1 MTLPGIARSLVKR
14 QSALKLSL
22 AASGAA
28 FWLVLGLFPAG
39 LAAVNILGLVVDQ
52 QVIANYLGRL
62 AEQGPGTLGYLLA
75 TQLGLIAR
83 PSPGTGLIDTI
94 LVIISLWSVST
105 AVGQLIAGTRAA
117 FGLRQPSFT
126 RRRIQALIIGFG
138 VVLVL
143 PFLAYLLADASSS
156 RPRISLL
163 AVVIAVLA
171 ITGTYVAAS
180 GRQRPLR
187 SHLPGLA
194 FATVAIIGI
203 TLLFTLLVR
212 RSGTYEAIYGAVAGS
227 VITMIAVW
235 LMVYAVL
242 LGALLN
248 TLLSEK
254 DDVALGVDAVA
265 HP

>member
-1 MTLPGIARSLVKR
+1 MNLQLARTLIKR

-39 LAAVNILGLVVDQ
+39 LAAINILGLVVDQ
-52 QVIANYLGRL
+52 QVIADYLGRL
-62 AEQGPGTLGYLLA
+62 AQQGPGTLGYLLA

-83 PSPGTGLIDTI
+83 PSPGTGLLDTV
-94 LVIISLWSVST
+94 LVLISLWSVST

-117 FGLRQPSFT
+117 FGLPQPSFT
-126 RRRIQALIIGFG
+126 RRRIQALLIGFG
-138 VVLVL
+138 VVLLL
-143 PFLAYLLADASSS
+143 PVLAYALADASSS
-156 RPRISLL
+156 RIQVDLL
-163 AVVIAVLA
+163 AIVIGVVAIA
-171 ITGTYVAAS
+171 GTYLAAA

-194 FATVAIIGI
+194 FASIAVLAV
-203 TLLFTLLVR
+203 TLVFSSLL
-212 RSGTYEAIYGAVAGS
+212 RSGGTYEAIYGAVAGS

-235 LMVYAVL
+235 LMVYAML

-254 DDVALGVDAVA
+254 QDVALGVDPVA